1 MRIRIRYPLFAAF
14 LGVIGLLVILIL
26 LLVSSGLRRELGL
39 MVRADLERQLA
50 LGEWVAQEVGLVDLD
65 LLAREITDHIG
76 YRVTFIDS
84 EGSVLG
90 DSYVEVGRLSEVENH
105 YDRPEVQGLLVSGE
119 TVSFA
124 ERISETV
131 DQSLLYAA
139 RLITLDG
146 SSVIMRIAAPQT
158 DIEQAVSGVQRTVA
172 LYGLLA
178 MLFAL
183 AAAYMV
189 SIALTRPLVL
199 LAKRARQLSKGD
211 YTVRVPDTK
220 VTELQDVANAF
231 RLLTAELQSQFT
243 ELGHEREE
251 MQTLIDCM
259 AEGVIA
265 LSEDARVVRMNRSA
279 RALLEL
285 PDTPDCAPINS
296 VVSDNKLRSVLED
309 SVIRP
314 GNSDEVEVNGRHL
327 LVSSRA
333 LDLGGAVTTLLD
345 ISEIRRLEQVRRD
358 FVANASHELKTPL
371 TSIRGYAETLLDDD
385 PPEKLKLEF
394 LTSIRKNT
402 LRLEHLVEDLLDLS
416 KLESG
421 GWTGRRESVDT
432 KEVAEEAWQQVVR
445 DIEGKGGISFD
456 ILGDLRVKGDREGL
470 FHVFRNLLE
479 NSIRHTDSGGSI
491 NVSMALTQDS
501 MVEVVI
507 SDDGDGIPAESL
519 PRIFE
524 RFYRADSARARD
536 FGGTGLGLAIVRH
549 LVSEMG
555 GEVVAESQLGQGTTV
570 RFTVPVE

>member
-1 MRIRIRYPLFAAF
+1 MRIRIQYPLFAAF
-14 LGVIGLLVILIL
+14 LGVIGLLLVLIV

-39 MVRADLERQLA
+39 TVREDLERQLA
-50 LGEWVAQEVGLVDLD
+50 LGEWVVQEAGLVDLD
-65 LLAREITDHIG
+65 SLAREITDRIG
-76 YRVTFIDS
+76 YRVTFIDP
-84 EGSVLG
+84 EGGVLG
-90 DSYVEVGRLSEVENH
+90 DSYVELGRLPEVENH
-105 YDRPEVQGLLVSGE
+105 YDRPEVQGVLVGGE

-124 ERISETV
+124 ERTSETV
-131 DQSLLYAA
+131 AEPLLYAA

-158 DIEQAVSGVQRTVA
+158 DIERTVSGVQRTVA
-172 LYGLLA
+172 LTGLLA

-183 AAAYMV
+183 AAAYMI
-189 SIALTRPLVL
+189 SIALTKPLVL
-199 LAKRARQLSKGD
+199 LAKRARQFSKGD

-220 VTELQDVANAF
+220 VTELQDVADAF
-231 RLLTAELQSQFT
+231 NLLTDELQSRLT

-265 LSEDARVVRMNRSA
+265 LSEDARVIRMNRSA
-279 RALLEL
+279 RELLEL
-285 PDTPDCAPINS
+285 PDTPDFAPINS

-333 LDLGGAVTTLLD
+333 LDPGGAVTTLLD

-432 KEVAEEAWQQVVR
+432 KEVTQEAWQVVR
-445 DIEGKGGISFD
+445 DIEGKEGISFD
-456 ILGDLRVKGDREGL
+456 ILGDLRVMGDREGL

-570 RFTVPVE
+570 RFTVPTE

>member
-1 MRIRIRYPLFAAF
+1 MRIRIQYPLFAAF
-14 LGVIGLLVILIL
+14 LGVIGLLSVLIV
-26 LLVSSGLRRELGL
+26 LLVSSSLRKELGL
-39 MVRADLERQLA
+39 TVRADLERQLA
-50 LGEWVAQEVGLVDLD
+50 LGEWVVQEAGLVDLD
-65 LLAREITDHIG
+65 SLAREITDRIG
-76 YRVTFIDS
+76 YRVTFIDP

-90 DSYVEVGRLSEVENH
+90 DSYVELGRLPEVENH
-105 YDRPEVQGLLVSGE
+105 YDRPEVQDLLVSGE

-124 ERISETV
+124 ERTSETV
-131 DQSLLYAA
+131 AESLLYAA

-158 DIEQAVSGVQRTVA
+158 DIERTVSGVQRTVA
-172 LYGLLA
+172 LTGLLA

-183 AAAYMV
+183 AAAYMI
-189 SIALTRPLVL
+189 SIALTKPLVL
-199 LAKRARQLSKGD
+199 LAQRARQFSKGD

-220 VTELQDVANAF
+220 VTELQDVADAF
-231 RLLTAELQSQFT
+231 NLLTDELQSRLT

-265 LSEDARVVRMNRSA
+265 LSEDARVIRMNRSA

-285 PDTPDCAPINS
+285 LDTPVFAPVNS
-296 VVSDNKLRSVLED
+296 VVSDNKLRSILED

-333 LDLGGAVTTLLD
+333 LDPGGAVTTLLD

-432 KEVAEEAWQQVVR
+432 KEVAQEAWQVVR
-445 DIEGKGGISFD
+445 DIEGKEGISFD
-456 ILGDLRVKGDREGL
+456 ILGDLRVMGDREGL

>member
-1 MRIRIRYPLFAAF
+1 MRIRIQRPLFAAF
-14 LGVIGLLVILIL
+14 LGVIGLLVVLIV
-26 LLVSSGLRRELGL
+26 LLVSSGLR
-39 MVRADLERQLA
+39 
-50 LGEWVAQEVGLVDLD
+50 VGL
-65 LLAREITDHIG
+65 A
-76 YRVTFIDS
+76 
-84 EGSVLG
+84 
-90 DSYVEVGRLSEVENH
+90 
-105 YDRPEVQGLLVSGE
+105 
-119 TVSFA
+119 
-124 ERISETV
+124 
-131 DQSLLYAA
+131 
-139 RLITLDG
+139 
-146 SSVIMRIAAPQT
+146 
-158 DIEQAVSGVQRTVA
+158 
-172 LYGLLA
+172 GLLA
-178 MLFAL
+178 VLVAL
-183 AAAYMV
+183 AAAYMI
-189 SIALTRPLVL
+189 SIALTSPLVL
-199 LAKRARQLSKGD
+199 LAKRARQFSEGD
-211 YTVRVPDTK
+211 YSVRVPDAK
-220 VTELQDVANAF
+220 VTELQDVADAFNA
-231 RLLTAELQSQFT
+231 LTTELQSRFT

-251 MQTLIDCM
+251 TQTLIDCM

-285 PDTPDCAPINS
+285 PDIPDLSPISS
-296 VVSDNKLRSVLED
+296 VIGDNKLRSIMED

-333 LDLGGAVTTLLD
+333 LDPGGAVTTFLD

-385 PPEKLKLEF
+385 PPEKLTLEF

-421 GWTGRRESVDT
+421 EWTGRRESVDT
-432 KEVAEEAWQQVVR
+432 KEVAEEAWQVVR
-445 DIEGKGGISFD
+445 DIEDKDGIAFD
-456 ILGDLRVKGDREGL
+456 ILGDFSVMGDREGL

-507 SDDGDGIPAESL
+507 SDDGEGIPAESL

-570 RFTVPVE
+570 RFTVPAG

>member
-1 MRIRIRYPLFAAF
+1 MRIRIQRPLFAAF
-14 LGVIGLLVILIL
+14 LGVIGLLVVLIV
-26 LLVSSGLRRELGL
+26 LLVSSGLR
-39 MVRADLERQLA
+39 
-50 LGEWVAQEVGLVDLD
+50 VGL
-65 LLAREITDHIG
+65 A
-76 YRVTFIDS
+76 
-84 EGSVLG
+84 
-90 DSYVEVGRLSEVENH
+90 
-105 YDRPEVQGLLVSGE
+105 
-119 TVSFA
+119 
-124 ERISETV
+124 
-131 DQSLLYAA
+131 
-139 RLITLDG
+139 
-146 SSVIMRIAAPQT
+146 
-158 DIEQAVSGVQRTVA
+158 
-172 LYGLLA
+172 GLLA
-178 MLFAL
+178 VLVAL
-183 AAAYMV
+183 AAAYMI
-189 SIALTRPLVL
+189 SIALTSPLVL
-199 LAKRARQLSKGD
+199 LAKRARQFSEGD
-211 YTVRVPDTK
+211 YSVRVPDAK
-220 VTELQDVANAF
+220 VTELQDVADAFNA
-231 RLLTAELQSQFT
+231 LTAELQSRFT

-251 MQTLIDCM
+251 AQTLIDCM

-285 PDTPDCAPINS
+285 PDIPDLSPISS
-296 VVSDNKLRSVLED
+296 VIGDNKLRSIMED

-333 LDLGGAVTTLLD
+333 LDPGGTVTTLLD

-385 PPEKLKLEF
+385 LPEKLTLEF
-394 LTSIRKNT
+394 LTSIRKNS

-421 GWTGRRESVDT
+421 GWAGRRESVDT
-432 KEVAEEAWQQVVR
+432 KEVAEEAWQVVR
-445 DIEGKGGISFD
+445 DIEDKDGIAFD
-456 ILGDLRVKGDREGL
+456 ILGDFSVMGDREGL

-507 SDDGDGIPAESL
+507 SDDGEGIPAESL

-570 RFTVPVE
+570 RFTVPAG

>member
-1 MRIRIRYPLFAAF
+1 MRIRIQRPLFAAF
-14 LGVIGLLVILIL
+14 LGVIGLLVVLIV
-26 LLVSSGLRRELGL
+26 LLVSSGLR
-39 MVRADLERQLA
+39 
-50 LGEWVAQEVGLVDLD
+50 VGL
-65 LLAREITDHIG
+65 A
-76 YRVTFIDS
+76 
-84 EGSVLG
+84 
-90 DSYVEVGRLSEVENH
+90 
-105 YDRPEVQGLLVSGE
+105 
-119 TVSFA
+119 
-124 ERISETV
+124 
-131 DQSLLYAA
+131 
-139 RLITLDG
+139 
-146 SSVIMRIAAPQT
+146 
-158 DIEQAVSGVQRTVA
+158 
-172 LYGLLA
+172 GLLA
-178 MLFAL
+178 VLVAL
-183 AAAYMV
+183 AAAYMI
-189 SIALTRPLVL
+189 SIALTSPLVL
-199 LAKRARQLSKGD
+199 LAKRARQFSEGD
-211 YTVRVPDTK
+211 YSVRVPDAK
-220 VTELQDVANAF
+220 VTELQDVADAFNA
-231 RLLTAELQSQFT
+231 LTAELQSRFT

-251 MQTLIDCM
+251 AQTLIDCM

-285 PDTPDCAPINS
+285 PDIPDLSPISS
-296 VVSDNKLRSVLED
+296 VIGDNKLRSIMED

-333 LDLGGAVTTLLD
+333 LDPGGTVTTLLD

-385 PPEKLKLEF
+385 LPEKLTLEF

-421 GWTGRRESVDT
+421 EWTGRRESVDT
-432 KEVAEEAWQQVVR
+432 KEVAEEAWQVVR
-445 DIEGKGGISFD
+445 DIGDKDGIAFD
-456 ILGDLRVKGDREGL
+456 ILGDFGVMGDREGL

-501 MVEVVI
+501 MGEVVI
-507 SDDGDGIPAESL
+507 SDDCEGIPAESL

-570 RFTVPVE
+570 RFTVPAG

>member
-1 MRIRIRYPLFAAF
+1 MRIRIQYPLFAAF
-14 LGVIGLLVILIL
+14 LGVIGLLSVLIVL
-26 LLVSSGLRRELGL
+26 PVSSGLRKELGL
-39 MVRADLERQLA
+39 TVRADLERQLA
-50 LGEWVAQEVGLVDLD
+50 LGEWVVQEAGLVDLD
-65 LLAREITDHIG
+65 SLAREITDRIG
-76 YRVTFIDS
+76 YRVTFIDP

-90 DSYVEVGRLSEVENH
+90 DSYVELGRLPEVENH
-105 YDRPEVQGLLVSGE
+105 YDRPEVQDLLVSGE
-119 TVSFA
+119 TVSFT
-124 ERISETV
+124 ERTSETV
-131 DQSLLYAA
+131 AEPLLYAA

-158 DIEQAVSGVQRTVA
+158 DIERTVSGVQRTVA
-172 LYGLLA
+172 LTGLLA

-183 AAAYMV
+183 AAAYMI
-189 SIALTRPLVL
+189 SIALTKPLVL
-199 LAKRARQLSKGD
+199 LAQRARQFSKGD

-220 VTELQDVANAF
+220 VTELQDVADAF
-231 RLLTAELQSQFT
+231 NLLTDELQSRLT

-265 LSEDARVVRMNRSA
+265 LSEDARVIRMNRSA

-285 PDTPDCAPINS
+285 LDTPAFAPVSS
-296 VVSDNKLRSVLED
+296 VVSDNKLRSILED

-333 LDLGGAVTTLLD
+333 LDPGGAVTTLLD

-432 KEVAEEAWQQVVR
+432 KEVAQEAWQVVR
-445 DIEGKGGISFD
+445 DIEGKEGISFD
-456 ILGDLRVKGDREGL
+456 ILGDLRVMGDREGL

>member
-371 TSIRGYAETLLDDD
+371 TSIRGYVETLLDDD

>member
-371 TSIRGYAETLLDDD
+371 TSIRGYVETLLDDD
-385 PPEKLKLEF
+385 PPEKLKWEF

>member
-1 MRIRIRYPLFAAF
+1 MRIRIQYPLFAAF
-14 LGVIGLLVILIL
+14 LGVIGLLSVLIV
-26 LLVSSGLRRELGL
+26 LLVSSSLRKELGL
-39 MVRADLERQLA
+39 TVRADLERQLA
-50 LGEWVAQEVGLVDLD
+50 LGEWVVQEAGLVDLD
-65 LLAREITDHIG
+65 SLAREITDRIG
-76 YRVTFIDS
+76 YRVTFIDP

-90 DSYVEVGRLSEVENH
+90 DSYVELGRLPEVENH
-105 YDRPEVQGLLVSGE
+105 YDRPEVQDLLVSGE

-124 ERISETV
+124 ERTSETV
-131 DQSLLYAA
+131 AESLLYAA

-158 DIEQAVSGVQRTVA
+158 DIERTVSGVQRTVA
-172 LYGLLA
+172 LTGLLA

-183 AAAYMV
+183 AAAYMI
-189 SIALTRPLVL
+189 SIALTKPLVL
-199 LAKRARQLSKGD
+199 LAQRARQFSKGD
-211 YTVRVPDTK
+211 YTLRVPDTK
-220 VTELQDVANAF
+220 VTELQDVADAF
-231 RLLTAELQSQFT
+231 NLLTDELQSRLT

-265 LSEDARVVRMNRSA
+265 LSEDARVIRMNRSA

-285 PDTPDCAPINS
+285 LDTPAFAPVNS
-296 VVSDNKLRSVLED
+296 VVSDNKLRSILED

-333 LDLGGAVTTLLD
+333 LDPGGAVTTLLD

-432 KEVAEEAWQQVVR
+432 KEVAQEAWQVVR
-445 DIEGKGGISFD
+445 DIEDKEEISFD
-456 ILGDLRVKGDREGL
+456 ILGDLRVMGDREGL

-570 RFTVPVE
+570 RFTVPTE

>member
-26 LLVSSGLRRELGL
+26 MLASSGLRRELGL

-105 YDRPEVQGLLVSGE
+105 YDRPEVQGLLVGGE

-146 SSVIMRIAAPQT
+146 FSVIMRIAAPQT

-231 RLLTAELQSQFT
+231 RLLTAELQSRFT

-265 LSEDARVVRMNRSA
+265 LSEDARVLRMNRSA

-327 LVSSRA
+327 LISSRA

-371 TSIRGYAETLLDDD
+371 TSIRGYVETLLDDD

>member
-26 LLVSSGLRRELGL
+26 MLASSGLRRELGL

-90 DSYVEVGRLSEVENH
+90 DSYVGVGRLSEVENH
-105 YDRPEVQGLLVSGE
+105 YDRPEVQGLLVGGE

-146 SSVIMRIAAPQT
+146 FSVIMRIAAPQT

-231 RLLTAELQSQFT
+231 RLLTAELQSRFT

-371 TSIRGYAETLLDDD
+371 TSIRGYVETLLDDD

>member
-1 MRIRIRYPLFAAF
+1 MRIRIQYPLFAAF
-14 LGVIGLLVILIL
+14 LGVIGLLSVLIV
-26 LLVSSGLRRELGL
+26 LLVSSSLRKELGL
-39 MVRADLERQLA
+39 TVRADLERQLA
-50 LGEWVAQEVGLVDLD
+50 LGEWVVQEAGLVDLD
-65 LLAREITDHIG
+65 SLAREITDRIG
-76 YRVTFIDS
+76 YRVTFIDP

-90 DSYVEVGRLSEVENH
+90 DSYVELGRLPEVENH
-105 YDRPEVQGLLVSGE
+105 YDRPEVQDLLVSGE

-124 ERISETV
+124 ERTSETV
-131 DQSLLYAA
+131 AEPLLYAA

-158 DIEQAVSGVQRTVA
+158 DIERTVSGVQRTVA
-172 LYGLLA
+172 LTGLLA

-183 AAAYMV
+183 AAAYMI
-189 SIALTRPLVL
+189 SIALTKPLVL
-199 LAKRARQLSKGD
+199 LAQRARQFSKGD

-220 VTELQDVANAF
+220 VTELQDVADAF
-231 RLLTAELQSQFT
+231 NLLTDELQSRLT

-265 LSEDARVVRMNRSA
+265 LSEDARVIRMNRSA

-285 PDTPDCAPINS
+285 LDTPAFAPVNS
-296 VVSDNKLRSVLED
+296 VVSDNKLRSILED

-333 LDLGGAVTTLLD
+333 LDPGGAVTTLLD

-432 KEVAEEAWQQVVR
+432 KEVAQEAWQVVR
-445 DIEGKGGISFD
+445 DIEGKEGISFD
-456 ILGDLRVKGDREGL
+456 ILGDLRVMGDREGL

>member
-1 MRIRIRYPLFAAF
+1 MRIRIQYPLFAAF
-14 LGVIGLLVILIL
+14 LGVIGLLSVLIL
-26 LLVSSGLRRELGL
+26 LLVSSGLRKELGL
-39 MVRADLERQLA
+39 TVRADLERQLA
-50 LGEWVAQEVGLVDLD
+50 LGEWVVQEAGLVDLD
-65 LLAREITDHIG
+65 SLAREITDRIG
-76 YRVTFIDS
+76 YRVTFIDP

-90 DSYVEVGRLSEVENH
+90 DSYVELGRLPEVENH
-105 YDRPEVQGLLVSGE
+105 YDRPEVQDLLVSGE

-124 ERISETV
+124 ERTSETV
-131 DQSLLYAA
+131 AEPLLYAA

-146 SSVIMRIAAPQT
+146 SSVIMRIAARQT
-158 DIEQAVSGVQRTVA
+158 DIERTVSGVQRTVA
-172 LYGLLA
+172 LTGLLA

-183 AAAYMV
+183 AAAYMI
-189 SIALTRPLVL
+189 SIALTKPLVL
-199 LAKRARQLSKGD
+199 LAQRARQFSKGD

-220 VTELQDVANAF
+220 VTELQDVADAF
-231 RLLTAELQSQFT
+231 NLLTDELQSRLT

-265 LSEDARVVRMNRSA
+265 LSEDARVIRMNRSA

-285 PDTPDCAPINS
+285 LDTPAFAPVNS
-296 VVSDNKLRSVLED
+296 VVSDNKLRSILED

-333 LDLGGAVTTLLD
+333 LDPGGAVTTLLD

-432 KEVAEEAWQQVVR
+432 KEVAQEAWQVVR
-445 DIEGKGGISFD
+445 DIEGKEGISFD
-456 ILGDLRVKGDREGL
+456 ILGDLRVMGDREGL

-570 RFTVPVE
+570 RFTVPTE

>member
-26 LLVSSGLRRELGL
+26 MLASSGLRRELGL

-105 YDRPEVQGLLVSGE
+105 YDRPEVQGLLVGGE

-146 SSVIMRIAAPQT
+146 FSVIMRIAAPQT
-158 DIEQAVSGVQRTVA
+158 DIEQAVSGAQRTVA
-172 LYGLLA
+172 LYGLWG

-231 RLLTAELQSQFT
+231 RLLTAELQSRFT

-327 LVSSRA
+327 LISSRA

-371 TSIRGYAETLLDDD
+371 TSIRGYVETLLDDD

>member
-26 LLVSSGLRRELGL
+26 MLASSGLRRELGL

-105 YDRPEVQGLLVSGE
+105 YDRPEVQGLLVGGE

-146 SSVIMRIAAPQT
+146 FSVIMRIAAPQT

-231 RLLTAELQSQFT
+231 RLLTAELQSRFT

-327 LVSSRA
+327 LISSRA

-371 TSIRGYAETLLDDD
+371 TSIRGYVETLLDDD

-421 GWTGRRESVDT
+421 GWTGRRESVAT

>member
-105 YDRPEVQGLLVSGE
+105 YDRPEVQGLLVGGE

-146 SSVIMRIAAPQT
+146 FSVIMRIAAPQT

-220 VTELQDVANAF
+220 VTELQDVADAF
-231 RLLTAELQSQFT
+231 NLLTDELQSRLT

-371 TSIRGYAETLLDDD
+371 TSIRGYVETLLDDD

>member
-1 MRIRIRYPLFAAF
+1 MRIRIQRPLFAAF
-14 LGVIGLLVILIL
+14 LGVIGLLVVLIV
-26 LLVSSGLRRELGL
+26 LLVSSGLR
-39 MVRADLERQLA
+39 
-50 LGEWVAQEVGLVDLD
+50 VGL
-65 LLAREITDHIG
+65 A
-76 YRVTFIDS
+76 
-84 EGSVLG
+84 
-90 DSYVEVGRLSEVENH
+90 
-105 YDRPEVQGLLVSGE
+105 
-119 TVSFA
+119 
-124 ERISETV
+124 
-131 DQSLLYAA
+131 
-139 RLITLDG
+139 
-146 SSVIMRIAAPQT
+146 
-158 DIEQAVSGVQRTVA
+158 
-172 LYGLLA
+172 GLLA
-178 MLFAL
+178 VLVAL
-183 AAAYMV
+183 AAAYMI
-189 SIALTRPLVL
+189 SIALTSPLVL
-199 LAKRARQLSKGD
+199 LAKRARQFSEGD
-211 YTVRVPDTK
+211 YSARVPDAK
-220 VTELQDVANAF
+220 VTELQDVADAFNA
-231 RLLTAELQSQFT
+231 LTTELQSRFT

-251 MQTLIDCM
+251 TQRLIDCM

-285 PDTPDCAPINS
+285 PDIPDLSPISS
-296 VVSDNKLRSVLED
+296 VIGDNKLRSIMED

-333 LDLGGAVTTLLD
+333 MDLGGTVTTLLD

-385 PPEKLKLEF
+385 PPEKLTLEF

-432 KEVAEEAWQQVVR
+432 KEVAEEAWQVVR
-445 DIEGKGGISFD
+445 DIEDKDGIAFD
-456 ILGDLRVKGDREGL
+456 ILGDFSVMGDREGL

-507 SDDGDGIPAESL
+507 SDDGEGIPAESL

-570 RFTVPVE
+570 RFTVPAG

>member
-26 LLVSSGLRRELGL
+26 MLASSGLRRELGL

-105 YDRPEVQGLLVSGE
+105 YDRPEVQGLLVGGE

-146 SSVIMRIAAPQT
+146 FSVIMRISAPQT

-231 RLLTAELQSQFT
+231 RLLTAELQSRFT

-371 TSIRGYAETLLDDD
+371 TSIRGYVETLLDDD

>member
-105 YDRPEVQGLLVSGE
+105 YDRPEVQGLLVGGE

-158 DIEQAVSGVQRTVA
+158 DIGQAVSGVQRTVA

-178 MLFAL
+178 MLFAF

-231 RLLTAELQSQFT
+231 RLLTAELQSRFT

-371 TSIRGYAETLLDDD
+371 TSIRGYVETLLDDD

>member
-26 LLVSSGLRRELGL
+26 MLASSGLRRELGL

-105 YDRPEVQGLLVSGE
+105 YDRPEVQGLLVGGE

-146 SSVIMRIAAPQT
+146 FSVIMRIAAPQT

-231 RLLTAELQSQFT
+231 RLLTAELQSRFT

-327 LVSSRA
+327 LISSRA

-371 TSIRGYAETLLDDD
+371 TSIRGYVETLLDDD

>member
-1 MRIRIRYPLFAAF
+1 MRIRIQYPLFAAF
-14 LGVIGLLVILIL
+14 LGVIGLLLVLIV

-39 MVRADLERQLA
+39 TVREDLERQLA
-50 LGEWVAQEVGLVDLD
+50 LGEWVVQEAGLVDLD
-65 LLAREITDHIG
+65 SLAREITDHIG
-76 YRVTFIDS
+76 YRVTFIDP

-90 DSYVEVGRLSEVENH
+90 DSYVELERLPEIENH
-105 YDRPEVQGLLVSGE
+105 YDRPEVQGVLVGGE

-124 ERISETV
+124 ERTSETV
-131 DQSLLYAA
+131 AEPLLYAA
-139 RLITLDG
+139 RLITLEG
-146 SSVIMRIAAPQT
+146 SSVVMRIAAPQT
-158 DIEQAVSGVQRTVA
+158 DIARAVSGMQRTIA
-172 LYGLLA
+172 LAGLFA

-183 AAAYMV
+183 VAAYMI
-189 SIALTRPLVL
+189 SIALTRPLVF
-199 LAKRARQLSKGD
+199 LAKRARQFSRGD
-211 YTVRVPDTK
+211 YAVRVQDAR
-220 VTELQDVANAF
+220 VTELQDVADAF
-231 RLLTAELQSQFT
+231 NMLTDELQSRLT

-285 PDTPDCAPINS
+285 PDTPDFAPVNS

-371 TSIRGYAETLLDDD
+371 TSIRGYVETLLDDD

>member
-1 MRIRIRYPLFAAF
+1 MRIRIQYPLFAAF
-14 LGVIGLLVILIL
+14 LSVIGLLLVLII
-26 LLVSSGLRRELGL
+26 LLVSSGLRKELGL
-39 MVRADLERQLA
+39 TVRADLERQLA
-50 LGEWVAQEVGLVDLD
+50 LGEWVVQEAGLVDLD
-65 LLAREITDHIG
+65 SLAREITDRIG
-76 YRVTFIDS
+76 YRVTFIDP

-90 DSYVEVGRLSEVENH
+90 DSYVELGRLPEVENH
-105 YDRPEVQGLLVSGE
+105 YDRPEVQDLLVSGE

-124 ERISETV
+124 ERTSETV
-131 DQSLLYAA
+131 AESLLYAA

-158 DIEQAVSGVQRTVA
+158 DIERTVSGVQRTVA
-172 LYGLLA
+172 LTGLLA

-183 AAAYMV
+183 AAAYMI
-189 SIALTRPLVL
+189 SIALTKPLVL
-199 LAKRARQLSKGD
+199 LAQRARQFSKGD

-220 VTELQDVANAF
+220 VTELQDVADAF
-231 RLLTAELQSQFT
+231 NLLTDELQSRLT

-265 LSEDARVVRMNRSA
+265 LSEDARVIRMNRSA

-285 PDTPDCAPINS
+285 LDTPVFAPVNS
-296 VVSDNKLRSVLED
+296 VVSDNKLRSILED

-333 LDLGGAVTTLLD
+333 LDPGGAVTTLLD

-371 TSIRGYAETLLDDD
+371 TSIRGYVETLLDDD

-432 KEVAEEAWQQVVR
+432 KEVAQEAWQVVR
-445 DIEGKGGISFD
+445 DIEGKEGISFD
-456 ILGDLRVKGDREGL
+456 ILGDLRVMGDREGL

-570 RFTVPVE
+570 RFTVPTE

>member
-1 MRIRIRYPLFAAF
+1 MRIRIQYPLFAGF
-14 LGVIGLLVILIL
+14 LGVTGL
-26 LLVSSGLRRELGL
+26 LLVLIALLVSRGLRSELDL
-39 MVRADLERQLA
+39 TFRADLERQLA
-50 LGEWVAQEVGLVDLD
+50 LGEWIVRESGSVDPD
-65 LLAREITDHIG
+65 SLAREITNRIG
-76 YRVTFIDS
+76 YRVTFIDP
-84 EGSVLG
+84 EGTVLG
-90 DSYVEVGRLSEVENH
+90 DSYVERGQLFQVENH
-105 YDRPEVQGLLVSGE
+105 FDRPEVQGVLVDGE
-119 TVSFA
+119 AVSFA
-124 ERISETV
+124 ERTSATV
-131 DQSLLYAA
+131 DQPLLYAA
-139 RLITLDG
+139 QLTSLNG
-146 SSVIMRIAAPQT
+146 APVVLRIAALQT
-158 DIEQAVSGVQRTVA
+158 DIARAVSGVQRTIF
-172 LYGLLA
+172 LA
-178 MLFAL
+178 GIIATLFSL
-183 AAAYMV
+183 VAAYLI

-199 LAKRARQLSKGD
+199 LAKRAREFSRGD
-211 YTVRVPDTK
+211 YAARVQDAK
-220 VTELQDVANAF
+220 VTELQDVADAF
-231 RLLTAELQSQFT
+231 NTLTDELQARLS

-265 LSEDARVVRMNRSA
+265 LSADAKVLRMNRSA

-285 PDTPDCAPINS
+285 PDTLDFAPVDSI
-296 VVSDNKLRSVLED
+296 VRDHKLRSILED
-309 SVIRP
+309 AVIRP
-314 GNSDEVEVNGRHL
+314 GNSEEVEVNGRHL

-333 LDLGGAVTTLLD
+333 LDPGGAVTTLLD

-385 PPEKLKLEF
+385 LPEKLTLEF
-394 LTSIRKNT
+394 LASIRKNT

-421 GWTGRRESVDT
+421 GWTGGRESVDM
-432 KEVAEEAWQQVVR
+432 KEVAEEAWQVVR
-445 DIEGKGGISFD
+445 GIEDKDGIAFD
-456 ILGDLRVKGDREGL
+456 ILGDFSVIGDREGL

-479 NSIRHTDSGGSI
+479 NSIRHTDSDGSI

-507 SDDGDGIPAESL
+507 SDDGEGIPAESL

-549 LVSEMG
+549 LVSGMG

-570 RFTVPVE
+570 RFTVPAG

>member
-1 MRIRIRYPLFAAF
+1 MRIRIQYPLFAAF
-14 LGVIGLLVILIL
+14 LGVIGLLSVLIV
-26 LLVSSGLRRELGL
+26 LLVSSGLRKELGL
-39 MVRADLERQLA
+39 TVRADLERQLV
-50 LGEWVAQEVGLVDLD
+50 LGEWVVQEAGLVDLD
-65 LLAREITDHIG
+65 SLAREITDRIG
-76 YRVTFIDS
+76 YRVTFIDP

-90 DSYVEVGRLSEVENH
+90 DSYVELGRLPEVENH
-105 YDRPEVQGLLVSGE
+105 YDRPEVQDLLVSGE

-124 ERISETV
+124 ERTSETV
-131 DQSLLYAA
+131 AESLLYAA

-146 SSVIMRIAAPQT
+146 SSVIMRIAARQT
-158 DIEQAVSGVQRTVA
+158 DIERTVSGVQRTVA
-172 LYGLLA
+172 LTGLLA

-183 AAAYMV
+183 AAAYMI
-189 SIALTRPLVL
+189 SIALTKPLVL
-199 LAKRARQLSKGD
+199 LAQRARQFSKED

-220 VTELQDVANAF
+220 VTELQDVADAF
-231 RLLTAELQSQFT
+231 NLLTDELQSRLT

-265 LSEDARVVRMNRSA
+265 LSEDARVIRMNRSA

-285 PDTPDCAPINS
+285 LDTPVFAPVNS
-296 VVSDNKLRSVLED
+296 VVSDNKLRSILED

-333 LDLGGAVTTLLD
+333 LDPGGAVTTLLD

-432 KEVAEEAWQQVVR
+432 KEVAQEAWQVVR
-445 DIEGKGGISFD
+445 DIEGKEGISFD
-456 ILGDLRVKGDREGL
+456 ILGDLRVMGDREGL

-570 RFTVPVE
+570 RFTVPTE

>member
-1 MRIRIRYPLFAAF
+1 MRIRIQYPLFAAF
-14 LGVIGLLVILIL
+14 LSVIGLLLVLIIL
-26 LLVSSGLRRELGL
+26 LISSGLRRELGL
-39 MVRADLERQLA
+39 TVRADLERQLA
-50 LGEWVAQEVGLVDLD
+50 LGEWVVQEAGLVDLD
-65 LLAREITDHIG
+65 SLAREIMDRIG
-76 YRVTFIDS
+76 YRVTFIDP

-90 DSYVEVGRLSEVENH
+90 DSYVELGRLPEVENH
-105 YDRPEVQGLLVSGE
+105 YDRPEVQGVLVGGE

-146 SSVIMRIAAPQT
+146 FSVIMRIAAPQT

-211 YTVRVPDTK
+211 YTVRAPDTK
-220 VTELQDVANAF
+220 VTELQDVADAF
-231 RLLTAELQSQFT
+231 NMLTAELQSRFT

-333 LDLGGAVTTLLD
+333 LDPGGAVTTLLD

>member
-14 LGVIGLLVILIL
+14 LGVIGLLVVLIV

-39 MVRADLERQLA
+39 TFRADLERQLA
-50 LGEWVAQEVGLVDLD
+50 LGEWIVQEAGLVDLD
-65 LLAREITDHIG
+65 SLAREITDRIG
-76 YRVTFIDS
+76 YRVSFIDP
-84 EGSVLG
+84 EGILLG
-90 DSYVEVGRLSEVENH
+90 DSYVEMERLPEVENH
-105 YDRPEVQGLLVSGE
+105 YDRPEVQGVLVGGE
-119 TVSFA
+119 TVSFV
-124 ERISETV
+124 ERTSETV
-131 DQSLLYAA
+131 DQALLYAA

-158 DIEQAVSGVQRTVA
+158 DIERTVSGVQRTIAVTS
-172 LYGLLA
+172 LLA
-178 MLFAL
+178 MLLAL
-183 AAAYMV
+183 AAAYMI
-189 SIALTRPLVL
+189 SIPLTRPLVI
-199 LAKRARQLSKGD
+199 LAQRARQFSKGN
-211 YTVRVPDTK
+211 YTVRVPDAK
-220 VTELQDVANAF
+220 VTELQDVADAF
-231 RLLTAELQSQFT
+231 NLLADELQSRLT

-265 LSEDARVVRMNRSA
+265 LSEDTRVVRMNRSA

-285 PDTPDCAPINS
+285 PDTPAFAPVNS
-296 VVSDNKLRSVLED
+296 VVSNNKLRSILED

-327 LVSSRA
+327 LVSSRS
-333 LDLGGAVTTLLD
+333 LDPGGAVTTLLD

-371 TSIRGYAETLLDDD
+371 TSIRGYVETLLDDD

-421 GWTGRRESVDT
+421 GWTGHRESVDT
-432 KEVAEEAWQQVVR
+432 KEVAEEAWHVVR
-445 DIEGKGGISFD
+445 GIGGKEGITFG
-456 ILGDLRVKGDREGL
+456 ILGDLRVMGDREGL

-570 RFTVPVE
+570 RFIVPAE

>member
-1 MRIRIRYPLFAAF
+1 MRIRIQYPLFAAF
-14 LGVIGLLVILIL
+14 LGVIGLLSVLIV
-26 LLVSSGLRRELGL
+26 LLVSSSLRKELGL
-39 MVRADLERQLA
+39 TVRADLERQLA
-50 LGEWVAQEVGLVDLD
+50 LGEWVVQEAGLVDLD
-65 LLAREITDHIG
+65 SLAREITDRIG
-76 YRVTFIDS
+76 YRVPFIDP

-90 DSYVEVGRLSEVENH
+90 DSYVELGRLPEVENH
-105 YDRPEVQGLLVSGE
+105 YDRPEVQDLLVSGE

-124 ERISETV
+124 ERTSETV
-131 DQSLLYAA
+131 AESLLYAA

-158 DIEQAVSGVQRTVA
+158 DIERTVSGVQRTVA
-172 LYGLLA
+172 LTGLLA

-183 AAAYMV
+183 AAAYMI
-189 SIALTRPLVL
+189 SIALTKPLVL
-199 LAKRARQLSKGD
+199 LAQRARQFSKED

-220 VTELQDVANAF
+220 VTELQDVADAF
-231 RLLTAELQSQFT
+231 NLLTDELQSRLT

-265 LSEDARVVRMNRSA
+265 LSEDARVIRMNRSA

-285 PDTPDCAPINS
+285 LDTPAFAPVNS
-296 VVSDNKLRSVLED
+296 VVSDNKLRSILED

-333 LDLGGAVTTLLD
+333 LDPGGAVTTLLD

-432 KEVAEEAWQQVVR
+432 KEVAQEAWQVVR
-445 DIEGKGGISFD
+445 DIEGKEGISFD
-456 ILGDLRVKGDREGL
+456 ILGDLRVMGDREGL

-491 NVSMALTQDS
+491 NVSMVLTQDS

-570 RFTVPVE
+570 RFTVPTE

>member
-183 AAAYMV
+183 AVAYMV

-231 RLLTAELQSQFT
+231 RILTAELQSQFT

-345 ISEIRRLEQVRRD
+345 ISEIRRLEQVRRA

-371 TSIRGYAETLLDDD
+371 TSIRGYVETLLDDD

>member
-371 TSIRGYAETLLDDD
+371 TSIRGYVETLLDDD

-445 DIEGKGGISFD
+445 DIEGKEGISFD

>member
-1 MRIRIRYPLFAAF
+1 MRIRIQYPLFAGF
-14 LGVIGLLVILIL
+14 LGVTGL
-26 LLVSSGLRRELGL
+26 LLVLIALLVSRGLRSELDL
-39 MVRADLERQLA
+39 TFRADLERQLA
-50 LGEWVAQEVGLVDLD
+50 LGEWIVRESGSVDPD
-65 LLAREITDHIG
+65 SLAREITNRIG
-76 YRVTFIDS
+76 YRVTFIDP
-84 EGSVLG
+84 EGTVLG
-90 DSYVEVGRLSEVENH
+90 DSYVERGQLFQVENH
-105 YDRPEVQGLLVSGE
+105 FDRPEVQGVLVDGE
-119 TVSFA
+119 AVSFA
-124 ERISETV
+124 ERTSETV
-131 DQSLLYAA
+131 DQPLLYAA
-139 RLITLDG
+139 QLTSLNG
-146 SSVIMRIAAPQT
+146 APVVLRIAALQT
-158 DIEQAVSGVQRTVA
+158 DIARAVSGVQRTIF
-172 LYGLLA
+172 LA
-178 MLFAL
+178 GIIATLFSL
-183 AAAYMV
+183 VAAYV
-189 SIALTRPLVL
+189 ISIALTRPLVL
-199 LAKRARQLSKGD
+199 LAKRAREFSRGD
-211 YTVRVPDTK
+211 YAARVQDAK
-220 VTELQDVANAF
+220 VTELQDVADAF
-231 RLLTAELQSQFT
+231 NTLTDELQARLS

-265 LSEDARVVRMNRSA
+265 LSADAKVLRMNRSA

-285 PDTPDCAPINS
+285 PDTLDFAPVDSI
-296 VVSDNKLRSVLED
+296 VRDHKLRSILED
-309 SVIRP
+309 AVIRP
-314 GNSDEVEVNGRHL
+314 GNSEEVEVNGRHL

-333 LDLGGAVTTLLD
+333 LDPGGAVTTLLD

-385 PPEKLKLEF
+385 LPEKLTLEF
-394 LTSIRKNT
+394 LASIRKNT

-432 KEVAEEAWQQVVR
+432 KEVAEEAWQVVR
-445 DIEGKGGISFD
+445 GIEDKDGITFD
-456 ILGDLRVKGDREGL
+456 ILGDFSVIGDREGL

-507 SDDGDGIPAESL
+507 SDDGEGIPAESL

-549 LVSEMG
+549 LVSGMG

-570 RFTVPVE
+570 RFTVPAG

>member
-1 MRIRIRYPLFAAF
+1 MRIRIQRPLFAAF
-14 LGVIGLLVILIL
+14 FGVIGLLVVLIV
-26 LLVSSGLRRELGL
+26 LLVSSGLR
-39 MVRADLERQLA
+39 
-50 LGEWVAQEVGLVDLD
+50 VGL
-65 LLAREITDHIG
+65 A
-76 YRVTFIDS
+76 
-84 EGSVLG
+84 
-90 DSYVEVGRLSEVENH
+90 
-105 YDRPEVQGLLVSGE
+105 
-119 TVSFA
+119 
-124 ERISETV
+124 
-131 DQSLLYAA
+131 
-139 RLITLDG
+139 
-146 SSVIMRIAAPQT
+146 
-158 DIEQAVSGVQRTVA
+158 
-172 LYGLLA
+172 GLLA
-178 MLFAL
+178 VLVAL
-183 AAAYMV
+183 AAAYMI
-189 SIALTRPLVL
+189 SIALTSPLVL
-199 LAKRARQLSKGD
+199 LAKRARQFSEGD
-211 YTVRVPDTK
+211 YSVRVPDAK
-220 VTELQDVANAF
+220 VTELQDVADAFNA
-231 RLLTAELQSQFT
+231 LTTELQSRFT

-251 MQTLIDCM
+251 TQTLIDCM

-285 PDTPDCAPINS
+285 PDIPDLSPISS
-296 VVSDNKLRSVLED
+296 VIGDNKLRSIMED

-333 LDLGGAVTTLLD
+333 LDPGGTVTTLLD

-385 PPEKLKLEF
+385 LPEKLTLEF

-432 KEVAEEAWQQVVR
+432 KEVAEEAWQVVR
-445 DIEGKGGISFD
+445 DIEDKDGIAFD
-456 ILGDLRVKGDREGL
+456 ILGDFSVMGDREGL

-507 SDDGDGIPAESL
+507 SDDGEGIPAESL

-570 RFTVPVE
+570 RFTVPAG

>member
-1 MRIRIRYPLFAAF
+1 MRIRIQRPLFAAF
-14 LGVIGLLVILIL
+14 FGVIGLLVVLIV
-26 LLVSSGLRRELGL
+26 LLVSSGLR
-39 MVRADLERQLA
+39 
-50 LGEWVAQEVGLVDLD
+50 VGL
-65 LLAREITDHIG
+65 A
-76 YRVTFIDS
+76 
-84 EGSVLG
+84 
-90 DSYVEVGRLSEVENH
+90 
-105 YDRPEVQGLLVSGE
+105 
-119 TVSFA
+119 
-124 ERISETV
+124 
-131 DQSLLYAA
+131 
-139 RLITLDG
+139 
-146 SSVIMRIAAPQT
+146 
-158 DIEQAVSGVQRTVA
+158 
-172 LYGLLA
+172 GLLA
-178 MLFAL
+178 VLVAL
-183 AAAYMV
+183 AAAYMI
-189 SIALTRPLVL
+189 SIALTSPLVL
-199 LAKRARQLSKGD
+199 LAKRARQFSEGD
-211 YTVRVPDTK
+211 YSVRVPDAK
-220 VTELQDVANAF
+220 VTELQDVADAFNA
-231 RLLTAELQSQFT
+231 LTAELQSRFT
-243 ELGHEREE
+243 ELGYEREE
-251 MQTLIDCM
+251 AQTLIDCM

-285 PDTPDCAPINS
+285 PDIPDLSPISS
-296 VVSDNKLRSVLED
+296 VIGDNKLRSIMED

-314 GNSDEVEVNGRHL
+314 GNSYEVEVNGRHL

-333 LDLGGAVTTLLD
+333 LDPGGAVTTFLD

-385 PPEKLKLEF
+385 LPEKLTLEF

-421 GWTGRRESVDT
+421 EWTGRRESVDT
-432 KEVAEEAWQQVVR
+432 KEVAEEAWQVVR
-445 DIEGKGGISFD
+445 DIEDKDGIAFD
-456 ILGDLRVKGDREGL
+456 ILGDFGVMGDREGL

-507 SDDGDGIPAESL
+507 SDDGEGIPAESL

-549 LVSEMG
+549 LVLEMG

-570 RFTVPVE
+570 RFTVPAG

>member
-1 MRIRIRYPLFAAF
+1 M
-14 LGVIGLLVILIL
+14 
-26 LLVSSGLRRELGL
+26 LLVSSGLR
-39 MVRADLERQLA
+39 
-50 LGEWVAQEVGLVDLD
+50 VGL
-65 LLAREITDHIG
+65 A
-76 YRVTFIDS
+76 
-84 EGSVLG
+84 
-90 DSYVEVGRLSEVENH
+90 
-105 YDRPEVQGLLVSGE
+105 
-119 TVSFA
+119 
-124 ERISETV
+124 
-131 DQSLLYAA
+131 
-139 RLITLDG
+139 
-146 SSVIMRIAAPQT
+146 
-158 DIEQAVSGVQRTVA
+158 
-172 LYGLLA
+172 GLLA
-178 MLFAL
+178 VLVAL
-183 AAAYMV
+183 AAAYMI
-189 SIALTRPLVL
+189 SIALTSPLVL
-199 LAKRARQLSKGD
+199 LAKRARQFSEGD
-211 YTVRVPDTK
+211 YSVRVPDAK
-220 VTELQDVANAF
+220 VTELQDVADAFNA
-231 RLLTAELQSQFT
+231 LTTELQSRFT

-251 MQTLIDCM
+251 TQTLIDCM

-285 PDTPDCAPINS
+285 PDIPDLSPISS
-296 VVSDNKLRSVLED
+296 VIGDNKLRSIMED

-333 LDLGGAVTTLLD
+333 LDPGGTVTTLLD

-385 PPEKLKLEF
+385 LPEKLTLEF
-394 LTSIRKNT
+394 LTSIRKNS

-432 KEVAEEAWQQVVR
+432 KEVAEEAWQVVR
-445 DIEGKGGISFD
+445 DIGDKDGIAFD
-456 ILGDLRVKGDREGL
+456 ILGDFGVMGDREGL

-507 SDDGDGIPAESL
+507 SDDGEGIPNESL

-570 RFTVPVE
+570 RFTVPAG

>member
-1 MRIRIRYPLFAAF
+1 MRIRIQYPLFAAF
-14 LGVIGLLVILIL
+14 LGVIGLLSVLIV
-26 LLVSSGLRRELGL
+26 LLVSSSLRKELGL
-39 MVRADLERQLA
+39 TVRADLERQLA
-50 LGEWVAQEVGLVDLD
+50 LGEWVVQEAGLVDLD
-65 LLAREITDHIG
+65 SLAREITDRIG
-76 YRVTFIDS
+76 YRVTFIDP

-90 DSYVEVGRLSEVENH
+90 DSYVELGRLPEVENH
-105 YDRPEVQGLLVSGE
+105 YDRPEVQDLLVSGE

-124 ERISETV
+124 ERTSETV
-131 DQSLLYAA
+131 AESLLYAA

-146 SSVIMRIAAPQT
+146 SSVIMRIAARQT
-158 DIEQAVSGVQRTVA
+158 DIERTVSGVQRTVA
-172 LYGLLA
+172 LTGLLA

-183 AAAYMV
+183 AAAYMI
-189 SIALTRPLVL
+189 SIALTKPLVL
-199 LAKRARQLSKGD
+199 LAQRARQFSKED

-220 VTELQDVANAF
+220 VTELQDVADAF
-231 RLLTAELQSQFT
+231 NLLTDELQSRLT

-265 LSEDARVVRMNRSA
+265 LSEDARVIRMNRSA

-285 PDTPDCAPINS
+285 LDTPAFAPVNS
-296 VVSDNKLRSVLED
+296 VVSDNKLRSILED

-333 LDLGGAVTTLLD
+333 LDPGGAVTTLLD

-432 KEVAEEAWQQVVR
+432 KEVAQEAWQVVR
-445 DIEGKGGISFD
+445 DIEGKEGISFD
-456 ILGDLRVKGDREGL
+456 ILGDLRVMGDREGL

-570 RFTVPVE
+570 RFTVPTE

>member
-1 MRIRIRYPLFAAF
+1 MRIRIQYPLFAAF
-14 LGVIGLLVILIL
+14 LGVIGLLSVLIV
-26 LLVSSGLRRELGL
+26 LLVSSSLRKELGL
-39 MVRADLERQLA
+39 TVRADLERQLA
-50 LGEWVAQEVGLVDLD
+50 LGEWVVQEAGLVDLD
-65 LLAREITDHIG
+65 SLAREITDRIG
-76 YRVTFIDS
+76 YRVTFIDP

-90 DSYVEVGRLSEVENH
+90 DSYVELGRLPEVENH
-105 YDRPEVQGLLVSGE
+105 YDRPEVQDLLVSGE

-124 ERISETV
+124 ERTSETV
-131 DQSLLYAA
+131 AEPLLYAA

-211 YTVRVPDTK
+211 YTVRAPDTK
-220 VTELQDVANAF
+220 VTELQDVADAF
-231 RLLTAELQSQFT
+231 NMLTAELQSRFT

-333 LDLGGAVTTLLD
+333 LDLGGVVTTLLD

-371 TSIRGYAETLLDDD
+371 TSIRGYVETLLDDD

-570 RFTVPVE
+570 RFTVPTE

>member
-211 YTVRVPDTK
+211 YTVRAPDTK
-220 VTELQDVANAF
+220 VTELQDVADAF
-231 RLLTAELQSQFT
+231 NMLTAELQSRFT

-371 TSIRGYAETLLDDD
+371 TSIRGYVETLLDDD